1 MNDKLLLFNCNV
13 VFDKLLLFLLFIDNV
28 FKFVIV
34 LLIVFDCWCCNES
47 IIIFDIFVFLF
58 SKEISEDLSIEFL
71 LTFKSLLIFLMIL
84 FLNILFY

>member
-1 MNDKLLLFNCNV
+1 MNDKLLLFNCNG
-13 VFDKLLLFLLFIDNV
+13 VFDKFLLLLLFIDNV

-58 SKEISEDLSIEFL
+58 SKEISEDLSIKFL
-71 LTFKSLLIFLMIL
+71 LLFKSLLIFLMIL
-84 FLNILFY
+84 FLKIIFY